1 MEFLNL
7 HSSALDSPEMA
18 GADPAE
24 LGTWLMLARYC
35 AGQENGGVI
44 AGCREWRDRKW
55 QTVARVAQAM
65 VMRETELWTWDGDD
79 LHVKHYPAEQEA
91 VVKAK
96 RERNRSAGQAKT
108 ETKAEAAR
116 ANGQRGG
123 RPRTRGIASAG
134 AGEEGAS
141 GRQSFNLTESDD
153 AGEIAPQALA
163 LDGNP
168 TGNPT
173 GKPAPMD
180 GIPAEGKGREGNERV
195 MEQEGEKEVLRSCEK
210 ERTLGLAS
218 SGLSS
223 SSRDPEISRQAE
235 TIVRSYPRQER
246 FAEALMAVR
255 GQLASGESF
264 PLMLAGTKAAAEA
277 LAKAPSGAANKYAPS
292 ALKFFEGKRWMD
304 DPATL
309 IRPAV
314 ASAAGTNGGG
324 RYDRGE
330 MSAED
335 LALQLGGRGREY

>member
-55 QTVARVAQAM
+55 QAVARVAQGM
-65 VMRETELWTWDGDD
+65 VMREAELWTWDGDD

-91 VVKAK
+91 AVKAK
-96 RERNRSAGQAKT
+96 RERNRCAGQVKT

-116 ANGQRGG
+116 VNGARGG
-123 RPRTRGIASAG
+123 RPRSRGVGGGEVGAG
-134 AGEEGAS
+134 ALLD
-141 GRQSFNLTESDD
+141 LTD
-153 AGEIAPQALA
+153 AGGGPG
-163 LDGNP
+163 DGSDIP

-173 GKPAPMD
+173 GFFVGVD
-180 GIPAEGKGREGNERV
+180 DIRTEGKGREENER
-195 MEQEGEKEVLRSCEK
+195 EVLEECESAREGARGRSFVV
-210 ERTLGLAS
+210 G
-218 SGLSS
+218 SG
-223 SSRDPEISRQAE
+223 SRDGERFGDRDRELEISRQAE

-246 FAEALMAVR
+246 FAEALMMVR
-255 GQLASGESF
+255 GHLAAGESF
-264 PLMLAGTKAAAEA
+264 PVMLAGTKAAAEA

-304 DPATL
+304 DPGTL

-314 ASAAGTNGGG
+314 VSGGS
-324 RYDRGE
+324 RQDRGE
-330 MSAED
+330 MSAEEV
-335 LALQLGGRGREY
+335 AMQLGGRVG

>member
-44 AGCREWRDRKW
+44 AGCRAWTDRKW
-55 QTVARVAQAM
+55 QTVVRVAQAM
-65 VMRETELWTWDGDD
+65 AMRETELWSWDGDD

-91 VVKAK
+91 AVKAK
-96 RERNRSAGQAKT
+96 RERNRSAGQART
-108 ETKAEAAR
+108 ETKGEAAR
-116 ANGQRGG
+116 TNGKRGG
-123 RPRTRGIASAG
+123 RPRTHGMVDPTGSNNDRDAVPR
-134 AGEEGAS
+134 EHAS
-141 GRQSFNLTESDD
+141 GQNGPGD
-153 AGEIAPQALA
+153 APIGWDEI
-163 LDGNP
+163 P

-173 GKPAPMD
+173 KNPTAWD
-180 GIPAEGKGREGNERV
+180 GIPTEGKGREEKETEGNER
-195 MEQEGEKEVLRSCEK
+195 EVLRECESVR
-210 ERTLGLAS
+210 EREHAS
-218 SGLSS
+218 SMSHPS
-223 SSRDPEISRQAE
+223 PRDLEISRQAE

-277 LAKAPSGAANKYAPS
+277 LAKAPAGAAKKYAPS
-292 ALKFFEGKRWMD
+292 ALKFLEGKRWMD

-309 IRPAV
+309 IRPPT
-314 ASAAGTNGGG
+314 ASGAGGSGGG
-324 RYDRGE
+324 RGDRGE
-330 MSAED
+330 LSAEE
-335 LALQLGGRGREY
+335 LALQLGGRAW

>member
-44 AGCREWRDRKW
+44 AGCRAWTDRKW

-65 VMRETELWTWDGDD
+65 AMRETELWSWDGDD

-91 VVKAK
+91 AVKAK
-96 RERNRSAGQAKT
+96 RERNRSAGQVKT
-108 ETKAEAAR
+108 DVKSEAAR

-123 RPRTRGIASAG
+123 RPRTRGVSNLTEANSGGDAAPREFASGPSG
-134 AGEEGAS
+134 AGEEP
-141 GRQSFNLTESDD
+141 
-153 AGEIAPQALA
+153 AGWDEIPA
-163 LDGNP
+163 GNP
-168 TGNPT
+168 TNNRT
-173 GKPAPMD
+173 AWD
-180 GIPAEGKGREGNERV
+180 GIPTKGKGREEKEMEGNGREVLEVCENERV
-195 MEQEGEKEVLRSCEK
+195 REQ
-210 ERTLGLAS
+210 AS
-218 SGLSS
+218 SLSS
-223 SSRDPEISRQAE
+223 SMLNSGSRDRERERDLEISRQAE

-277 LAKAPSGAANKYAPS
+277 LAKAPAGAANKYAPS

-314 ASAAGTNGGG
+314 ASAAGGNG
-324 RYDRGE
+324 RDRGE
-330 MSAED
+330 MSAEE
-335 LALQLGGRGREY
+335 LALQLGGRGW

>member
-65 VMRETELWTWDGDD
+65 VMQETELWTWDGDD

-123 RPRTRGIASAG
+123 RPRTRGIASAE
-134 AGEEGAS
+134 AGEEGAR
-141 GRQSFNLTESDD
+141 GRQF
-153 AGEIAPQALA
+153 
-163 LDGNP
+163 
-168 TGNPT
+168 
-173 GKPAPMD
+173 
-180 GIPAEGKGREGNERV
+180 
-195 MEQEGEKEVLRSCEK
+195 
-210 ERTLGLAS
+210 
-218 SGLSS
+218 
-223 SSRDPEISRQAE
+223 
-235 TIVRSYPRQER
+235 
-246 FAEALMAVR
+246 
-255 GQLASGESF
+255 
-264 PLMLAGTKAAAEA
+264 
-277 LAKAPSGAANKYAPS
+277 
-292 ALKFFEGKRWMD
+292 
-304 DPATL
+304 
-309 IRPAV
+309 
-314 ASAAGTNGGG
+314 
-324 RYDRGE
+324 
-330 MSAED
+330 
-335 LALQLGGRGREY
+335 